1 MTRRVALLLAIATA
15 GLSACGFRPLYA
27 DGANGVA
34 GAQLSMVAVGPID
47 DRSGWLLRN
56 ALIDRLGGDA
66 MPDGARYRLDVE
78 IDDDITRFGI
88 RGDAAATRERRT
100 LRARYQL
107 VDMQTG
113 ETLLDSTAGS
123 DAGIDITSSEYATV
137 AAEETAAERLSKEV
151 ADDIVGRIGLYF
163 NRSATQ

>member
-1 MTRRVALLLAIATA
+1 MMRRGALLLAIATV
-15 GLSACGFRPLYA
+15 GLSGCGFRPLYA

-56 ALIDRLGGDA
+56 ALIDRLGGEVV
-66 MPDGARYRLDVE
+66 PDGARYRLDVE

-107 VDMQTG
+107 VDMVTG
-113 ETLLDSTAGS
+113 ETLLDSSAGS

-163 NRSATQ
+163 NRSATR

>member
-1 MTRRVALLLAIATA
+1 MTRRAALLLAIATA

-27 DGANGVA
+27 DGASGVA
-34 GAQLSMVAVGPID
+34 GSQLSLVAVGPID

-56 ALIDRLGGDA
+56 ALIDRLGGGA

-113 ETLLDSTAGS
+113 ETVLDSTAGS

-137 AAEETAAERLSKEV
+137 AAEQTAAERLSKEV
-151 ADDIVGRIGLYF
+151 ADDIVNRLGLYF
-163 NRSATQ
+163 TRSADR